1 MGKCCLLLAM
11 NQGKYA
17 FSQLISFVPQY
28 EFDKCVKRFSGDFKV
43 RHLTCWTQFMTMVF
57 GQITQRES
65 LRDTVTCLRAH
76 QNKLYHL
83 GFNHKVSRAA
93 LAKANERRNFRVYA
107 NFAQTLIA
115 KARQLYVD
123 DNDFSLEIENTVYAL
138 DATTIDLCLSV
149 FWWAKFRQTKAA
161 VKLHTMLDLRG
172 DIPTFIQI
180 TDGKTHDVNVLDQI
194 TFEPSAIYLMDR
206 GYLDFERL
214 FKIQSA
220 SAYFVTRAKKNTAFR
235 RIYSRQV
242 DKQTGLRCDQTIKLT
257 TYYSAKDYPEKL
269 RRIKYFDKEHEK
281 TYVFLTNNFE
291 VSAIEIALLYKHRW
305 KIELFFKW
313 IKQHLKIK
321 TFWGQTKNAVK
332 TQIWIAICTYLL
344 VAIAKKELKI
354 ERNLYEILQI
364 LSVSVFDKTPLNQLL
379 NQCELQI
386 LHDPFANHLN
396 LFDL

>member
-1 MGKCCLLLAM
+1 
-11 NQGKYA
+11 
-17 FSQLISFVPQY
+17 
-28 EFDKCVKRFSGDFKV
+28 
-43 RHLTCWTQFMTMVF
+43 MTMVF

-107 NFAQTLIA
+107 DFAQTLIA

-220 SAYFVTRAKKNTAFR
+220 SAYFVTRAKKNTAF
-235 RIYSRQV
+235 
-242 DKQTGLRCDQTIKLT
+242 
-257 TYYSAKDYPEKL
+257 P
-269 RRIKYFDKEHEK
+269 
-281 TYVFLTNNFE
+281 
-291 VSAIEIALLYKHRW
+291 
-305 KIELFFKW
+305 
-313 IKQHLKIK
+313 
-321 TFWGQTKNAVK
+321 
-332 TQIWIAICTYLL
+332 
-344 VAIAKKELKI
+344 
-354 ERNLYEILQI
+354 
-364 LSVSVFDKTPLNQLL
+364 
-379 NQCELQI
+379 
-386 LHDPFANHLN
+386 
-396 LFDL
+396 